1 MNKKTIKLSK
11 CIIVFAILF
20 CCFILQSCG
29 RSENAKTDDKP
40 LPKTYQNSTYSYFDR
55 TELEKE
61 AEYPFLPFGYDRCVW
76 RENHSFI
83 TDGEMSF
90 MEDDKNKN
98 FLYSPSVLGTVIYKK
113 DTYEIPKSLNIEN
126 FNEIMITGLSDNA
139 KIITDKAE
147 IKTLVEYLQSVRD
160 KINSSGQYDLSV
172 YAVSDNDG
180 GLFLLTNNL
189 NICEDESDNLY
200 IDAYSGRT
208 EIPENIIKLLTQ

>member
-1 MNKKTIKLSK
+1 MKYKKL
-11 CIIVFAILF
+11 LF
-20 CCFILQSCG
+20 CITTVLLVFCCMAFQSCG
-29 RSENAKTDDKP
+29 KAENAKADYKLSP
-40 LPKTYQNSTYSYFDR
+40 EIYQNSTYSHYDR
-55 TELEKE
+55 TEFEKE

-83 TDGEMSF
+83 TNGEMSL

-113 DTYEIPKSLNIEN
+113 DTYEVPKSPNIEN
-126 FNEIMITGLSDNA
+126 FNELMVTGLSDNA

-160 KINSSGQYDLSV
+160 KINSSGQYDVAV
-172 YAVSDNDG
+172 YAVSDSDG

-189 NICEDESDNLY
+189 NICKDESGELY
-200 IDAYSGRT
+200 IDAFSGRT
-208 EIPENIIKLLTQ
+208 EIPEEILDIITK

>member
-1 MNKKTIKLSK
+1 MKYKKL
-11 CIIVFAILF
+11 LF
-20 CCFILQSCG
+20 CITTVLLVFCCMAFQSCG

-160 KINSSGQYDLSV
+160 KINSSSQYDLSV

-189 NICEDESDNLY
+189 NICEDESGELY
-200 IDAYSGRT
+200 IYAFSGRT
-208 EIPENIIKLLTQ
+208 EIPEEILDIITK

>member
-1 MNKKTIKLSK
+1 MKYKKM
-11 CIIVFAILF
+11 LF
-20 CCFILQSCG
+20 CITTVLLVFCCMAFQSCG
-29 RSENAKTDDKP
+29 KAENTKADYKLSP
-40 LPKTYQNSTYSYFDR
+40 EIYQNSTYSHYDR
-55 TELEKE
+55 TEFEKE
-61 AEYPFLPFGYDRCVW
+61 AEYPFYPFGYDCCIW

-83 TDGEMSF
+83 TNGEMSL

-189 NICEDESDNLY
+189 NICEDESGELY
-200 IDAYSGRT
+200 IDAFSGRT
-208 EIPENIIKLLTQ
+208 EIPEEILDIITK

>member
-1 MNKKTIKLSK
+1 MKYKKL
-11 CIIVFAILF
+11 LF
-20 CCFILQSCG
+20 CITTVLLVFCCMAFQSCG

-189 NICEDESDNLY
+189 NICEDESGELY
-200 IDAYSGRT
+200 IDAFSGRT
-208 EIPENIIKLLTQ
+208 EIPEEILGIITK